1 MQTWNAPQLILAAI
15 IAICWRGI
23 DEFVIFAPL
32 TTGAIRYDIPTRL
45 AVTATGHY
53 PVVAASPWRVA
64 GEIAIAIPAHVRL
77 VMVANDLP
85 ALTDPLVSD
94 VLRALTVSPDQV
106 LQLTPEKS
114 RCCRKA
120 VAATAGGWVLTN
132 RYHWKAL
139 RWHHRR
145 SPNYG
150 QTQRHAPRY
159 GNKFAHM
166 NTISS
171 SKRLIY
177 QRLTTLN
184 NAPTP
189 FRGVKTF
196 ASNQGE
202 RYLNFQ
208 LTQNGKM
215 AAFAITQVVLDE
227 ATLFNIAVDP
237 DYQRQG
243 LGRAL
248 LEHLIDELEKR
259 GVATLWLEVRASNAA
274 AIALYES
281 LGFNEAT
288 IRRNYYPTTDGRED
302 AIIMALPISM

>member
-1 MQTWNAPQLILAAI
+1 MTSRRDWQLQQL
-15 IAICWRGI
+15 GI
-23 DEFVIFAPL
+23 TQWSLRRP
-32 TTGAIRYDIPTRL
+32 GAL
-45 AVTATGHY
+45 Q
-53 PVVAASPWRVA
+53 
-64 GEIAIAIPAHVRL
+64 GEIAIAIPPHVRL

-106 LQLTPEKS
+106 LQLTPEKIAMLPQGS
-114 RCCRKA
+114 RCNSWRLGTDEPLSLEGA
-120 VAATAGGWVLTN
+120 QV
-132 RYHWKAL
+132 
-139 RWHHRR
+139 HHRR

-171 SKRLIY
+171 LETTDLPAAYHIE
-177 QRLTTLN
+177 QR
-184 NAPTP
+184 AHAFPWSE
-189 FRGVKTF
+189 KTF